1 VKYVLA
7 GVVLAA
13 VSLGVLLAGVVW
25 GGPWPPR
32 QAVQDGTAQRAN
44 LGTMRSTTASIAV
57 AITAVAWRIP
67 VFDEVW
73 MRYAVFVCAPLLVGV
88 GIRRLLLWREVRGA

>member
-1 VKYVLA
+1 
-7 GVVLAA
+7 
-13 VSLGVLLAGVVW
+13 
-25 GGPWPPR
+25 
-32 QAVQDGTAQRAN
+32 
-44 LGTMRSTTASIAV
+44 MRSTTASIAV